1 MVKYIVSLLFGCVAG
16 AIIISYVKYKTTLEL
31 VKQYEKEKEVLQKK
45 NKKLEKELEETRKQK
60 SDELL
65 LKEIEN
71 LRKELIATQTEKAN
85 LDISFKKLQEKYE
98 KVSNFIRM
106 DEEKILELYE
116 ESKKYRLDR
125 IGEFISKEEKEYISL
140 ELLLL
145 NHMYKLLSN
154 LSFHALDELGTIRK
168 IKNYEIISSF
178 SEFITI
184 VEKLYQIILK
194 LQIFYQQKSIF
205 LKTFDIVHYF
215 ELHPYRWRILN
226 SLYFTN
232 IPLSVKITLIKIAKK
247 AFIPLKNIEFT
258 RYTNQK
264 YRVFYLYKKIFEF
277 LEKESDEQMHKIF
290 FVYFFLCEFKGI
302 FWGRHTLSAL
312 GVDKNNEVRQVAIY
326 YSIMYKLDDEQIKKI
341 IPYVRIFVDEVSEKV
356 NKIKAPSFASK
367 ILKYWWESTLWLY
380 HTLFYQTILEERIKM
395 FLNNE
400 QLYEVNNR
408 IRETLPLEISPK

>member
-1 MVKYIVSLLFGCVAG
+1 MVKYIVSLLFGCIMG
-16 AIIISYVKYKTTLEL
+16 AIIVSYMKYKTTLGL
-31 VKQYEKEKEVLQKK
+31 IKQYEKEKEILQKR
-45 NKKLEKELEETRKQK
+45 NKDLEKELEENKSKK
-60 SDELL
+60 SDETL

-71 LRKELIATQTEKAN
+71 LRKELLATQTEKAN
-85 LDISFKKLQEKYE
+85 LDIAFKKLQEKYE
-98 KVSNFIRM
+98 KVSNFIKM

-116 ESKKYRLDR
+116 ESKKYNLNT
-125 IGEFISKEEKEYISL
+125 IGEFINKEEKEYIIL
-140 ELLLL
+140 ELFLL

-154 LSFHALDELGTIRK
+154 LSFSALDELGSLRK
-168 IKNYEIISSF
+168 IKSYEIISSF
-178 SEFITI
+178 AEFITL

-232 IPLSVKITLIKIAKK
+232 IPLNVKKTIIKIARK

-258 RYTNQK
+258 TYTNQK
-264 YRVFYLYKKIFEF
+264 YRIFYLYKKVSEF
-277 LEKESDEQMHKIF
+277 LEKESDEQVHKIF

-302 FWGRHTLSAL
+302 FWGRHTITGLE
-312 GVDKNNEVRQVAIY
+312 VDKNTQVKQVAIY
-326 YSIMYKLDDEQIKKI
+326 YSIMYKLDDEQIRKI
-341 IPYVRIFVDEVSEKV
+341 IPYVRVFVDEVSEKV
-356 NKIKAPSFASK
+356 NKIKLSLTTSK
-367 ILKYWWESTLWLY
+367 LLKYWMEVALWLY
-380 HTLFYQTILEERIKM
+380 YTLSYQTRLEERIKM

-408 IRETLPLEISPK
+408 VRETFPLEIWPK